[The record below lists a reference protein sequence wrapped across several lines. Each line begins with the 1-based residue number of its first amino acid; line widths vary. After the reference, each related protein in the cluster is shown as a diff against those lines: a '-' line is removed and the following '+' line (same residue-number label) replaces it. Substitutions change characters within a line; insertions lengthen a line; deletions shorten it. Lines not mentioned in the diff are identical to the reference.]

1 MSFKKIFPCK
11 SFGPFLVVAVLL
23 AEAEVEVEVGVQL
36 GGGNQSEAF
45 DLCPK
50 CCLELQLQLL
60 MNIN

>member
-11 SFGPFLVVAVLL
+11 SFGPFLVVAVL
-23 AEAEVEVEVGVQL
+23 AEVEVEVGVQP